1 MLIRYHLFY
10 YAVGILLF
18 VLGCLEHSI
27 FYLFLFAYLC
37 WLFYRLSWKHFCI
50 MFVLLGIAFLY
61 PHQYQAKFPTRI
73 EGKVIKVSEK
83 YCYVKC
89 NQGIIKL
96 FYDGDINYYDEIV
109 CDIKLLDIN
118 TNTNDY
124 AFNELHYLR
133 SINVIAK
140 GQITQVISLQQHKGL
155 YHWIE
160 DRLSNNQSINDYQR
174 LLLLGEKSESIQED
188 YQILTKLSLV
198 HLFALSGMHVHI
210 LSAMLQKCLGLFVN
224 EKISKFLSLFLLGI
238 YIFSIPMSLSLYRA
252 YFVLVLYT
260 IFQRWF
266 HQLDVLSFLIIV
278 YLIINP
284 YLIYN
289 ASFVFSYFVYFIV
302 LLTASLKRQ
311 LLWIYLSTIPLV
323 LQMNAQI
330 SFFSYALGIVLTPFI
345 EYLYMLCV
353 GSVFLPVLEYALIFM
368 VDALQKIIIFTQS
381 MDSFLTFAYPSFL
394 FVVLYY
400 ILYFCII
407 YHQQLNHSIHHY
419 AIALCC
425 LMVVFRFYSEYRI
438 YGEITMIDVGQGDC
452 TLIRLPMNQG
462 NILIDT
468 GGNKDYDLAT
478 QTIIP
483 YLKASGIHYLDYVYI
498 SHDDYDHSGALDSLI
513 ENFPVKQVIRDY
525 EEPRQI
531 GYITITM
538 LEHAYSQER
547 NDQSLVMKIDFPSFS
562 VLMTGDISLEVEKEL
577 VERYQKLDIDILKVS
592 HHGSRTATS
601 PILFQMI
608 QPNVAMI
615 GVKKK
620 NMYRHPSQ
628 EVIQRLNRKGIHI
641 LRTDEDGMFHIRYY
655 GRGDYMIF
663 Q

>member
-1 MLIRYHLFY
+1 MFIRYHLFY

-18 VLGCLEHSI
+18 VLGCLEHSV
-27 FYLFLFAYLC
+27 FYLFLIVYLC
-37 WLFYRLSWKHFCI
+37 WMSYRLSWKHLCI
-50 MFVLLGIAFLY
+50 MIALLGIAFLY
-61 PHQYQAKFPTRI
+61 PHQYQGEFPTRI
-73 EGKVIKVSEK
+73 DGKVIRVSEK

-89 NQGIIKL
+89 EQGIIKL
-96 FYDGDINYYDEIV
+96 FYDGDINYHDEIV
-109 CDIKLLDIN
+109 CDIKLLDMN

-124 AFNELHYLR
+124 AFNEFHYLR
-133 SINVIAK
+133 SMNVIAK
-140 GQITQVISLQQHKGL
+140 GQITQIVSLKQHKGL

-160 DRLSNNQSINDYQR
+160 KRLSNNQSIHNYQR
-174 LLLLGEKSESIQED
+174 LLLLGEKNESIQED
-188 YQILTKLSLV
+188 YQALTKLSLV

-224 EKISKFLSLFLLGI
+224 EKLSKFVSLFLLGI

-252 YFVLVLYT
+252 YFVLLLYT
-260 IFQRWF
+260 LFQRWI
-266 HQLDVLSFLIIV
+266 HQLDVLSFLVIV

-302 LLTASLKRQ
+302 LLTTSLKRQ

-323 LQMNAQI
+323 LQMNAHI
-330 SFFSYALGIVLTPFI
+330 SLFSYVLGVILTPFI
-345 EYLYMLCV
+345 ECFYMFCV
-353 GSVFLPVLEYALIFM
+353 GSMFFSVMEYGLILM
-368 VDALQKIIIFTQS
+368 VGSLQKIIIFAQS
-381 MDSFLTFAYPSFL
+381 IDGFLTFAYPTFL
-394 FVVLYY
+394 FVMLYY

-407 YHQQLNHSIHHY
+407 YHQQLNRPIHRY
-419 AIALCC
+419 VMALCC
-425 LMVVFRFYSEYRI
+425 LMIVFRFYSEYRI

-468 GGNKDYDLAT
+468 GGNQDYDLAT

-483 YLKASGIHYLDYVYI
+483 YLKASGIHSLDYIYI
-498 SHDDYDHSGALDSLI
+498 SHDDYDHSGALDSLV
-513 ENFPVKQVIRDY
+513 ENFPVKQVIRHF

-531 GYITITM
+531 GHITITM
-538 LEHAYSQER
+538 LEHVHRQDT

-562 VLMTGDISLEVEKEL
+562 LLMTGDISLEVEKEL
-577 VERYQKLDIDILKVS
+577 VERYRKMDVDILKVS
-592 HHGSRTATS
+592 HHGSKTATS

-608 QPNVAMI
+608 EPDVAMI

-620 NMYRHPSQ
+620 NMYRHPNQ
-628 EVIQRLNRKGIHI
+628 EVIQRLKRKGIHI

-655 GRGDYMIF
+655 GQGDYMIF